1 MSSQNLLRKQVNT
14 ELKVRSYIVLT
25 LLVLSIAYIA
35 GSLVF
40 GDTGIIRYLEL
51 KENHASIDAEIN
63 LIMKENYK
71 IESSIES
78 LKYDDFYLEKHA
90 REEFGLAGPDEL
102 IYIYK

>member
-1 MSSQNLLRKQVNT
+1 MSSQNLLRKQVNA
-14 ELKVRSYIVLT
+14 ELKVRRYIVLT
-25 LLVLSIAYIA
+25 LLLLSIAYIA

-40 GDTGIIRYLEL
+40 SDTGIIRYKEL
-51 KENHASIDAEIN
+51 KENHASIADEIDRIMAEN
-63 LIMKENYK
+63 NR

-78 LKYDDFYLEKHA
+78 LKFDDFYLEKHA